1 MENIIGILISLL
13 MWVLI
18 YLYTIKR
25 VEFATSVNSYWIQKI
40 IDYRCNCFER
50 NIEPLVE
57 YNDLMPF
64 EKIIFNLFSF
74 DRNMA
79 LDDDKIKELNRK
91 FEPIKIPIVEYSEM
105 QYDEMLDEYENMND
119 DFDRME

>member
-25 VEFATSVNSYWIQKI
+25 IEFATSVNSYWIQKI
-40 IDYRCNCFER
+40 IDYRCNCFVR